1 MNVVQILVVAYAKN
15 IIQHGN
21 RSFQTIAPNY
31 VQPVK
36 QHIANDVKTYPM
48 SELDN
53 ALIRGYIT
61 EEEYTEILSLRTVI
75 ES

>member
-36 QHIANDVKTYPM
+36 EHIANDIKTYPM
-48 SELDN
+48 TELDN
-53 ALIRGYIT
+53 GLIRGYIT

-75 ES
+75 ED